1 MTRLYQTMCRYVDVR
16 QAAETPTSDAID
28 LLLKEGVEKDD
39 IVSVSRLSSMCAFRN
54 SLIGTVRAHR
64 HLRWKCKYGNTS
76 WILLYLGFDQE
87 WKSKITTEIQALITN
102 YAGDYST
109 DSVYKQLTTIPLS
122 AWEDEMPMT
131 DAVLRET
138 LRLTVNG
145 VPLRR
150 NLDKDIHI
158 LGGTTNIPR
167 GSFLVYPIWDT
178 HLNPEIYDNPREF
191 DPARFG
197 PGREEDKKATLSF
210 LGWGAG
216 RHPCPG
222 MKVAKLE
229 VKMIVAFLIHAF
241 EFNVVDATGNP
252 VYSIPQPDYND
263 IYHTRPLDPCFVKY
277 RRIRQ

>member
-1 MTRLYQTMCRYVDVR
+1 MCRYVDAR

-28 LLLKEGVEKDD
+28 LLLKEGVKKDD
-39 IVSVSRLSSMCAFRN
+39 IVAFV
-54 SLIGTVRAHR
+54 LTVIFGGS
-64 HLRWKCKYGNTS
+64 GNTGIISS
-76 WILLYLGFDQE
+76 WILLYLGLDQE
-87 WKSKITTEIQALITN
+87 WKSKVTTEIQALVTN
-102 YAGDYST
+102 HAGDSST
-109 DSVYKQLTTIPLS
+109 DSVYKQLTTIPVS

-138 LRLTVNG
+138 MRLIMNG
-145 VPLRR
+145 VALRR
-150 NLDKDIHI
+150 NINKDIH
-158 LGGTTNIPR
+158 LLPGGTINIPR
-167 GSFLVYPIWDT
+167 GGFLAYPVWDT

-229 VKMIVAFLIHAF
+229 VKMIVAFLIYAF
-241 EFNVVDATGNP
+241 DFNVVDANGNP

-263 IYHTRPLDPCFVKY
+263 IHHTRPLDPCFVKY